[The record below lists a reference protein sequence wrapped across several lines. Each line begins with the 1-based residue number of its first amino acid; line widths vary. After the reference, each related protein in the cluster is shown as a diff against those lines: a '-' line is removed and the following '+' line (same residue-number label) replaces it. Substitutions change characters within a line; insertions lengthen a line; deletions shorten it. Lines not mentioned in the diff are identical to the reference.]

1 MSTETL
7 YGQLA
12 DAVVNMDEDKA
23 VDLSNQAVAEQV
35 DAYEAIDQGLAKG
48 MERAGQL
55 FEEEEY
61 FVPELILCS
70 DAMNAGIAILKP
82 HIKQGETTVKRRG
95 VIGVIEGDTHDIGK
109 NLVKIM
115 LEASGFD
122 IVDLGRDVP
131 PQTFVDKAIETN
143 ADLILLSSLMTTT
156 MDAMAEV
163 VRLLVERGVRDR
175 FKVAVGGGPISKAF
189 SDRIGADGYG
199 KNATEAVRLCQRLVG
214 AAATVQAKQRL
225 MFFRPRSGSCGSWT
239 NRALTGRRS
248 FVRGG

>member
-1 MSTETL
+1 
-7 YGQLA
+7 
-12 DAVVNMDEDKA
+12 MDEDRA
-23 VDLSNQAVAEQV
+23 VELANRAVAAQV
-35 DAYEAIDQGLAKG
+35 DAYEAIDRGLARG

-70 DAMNAGIAILKP
+70 DAMNAGIAVLKP
-82 HIKQGETTVKRRG
+82 HIKQGKTAVKRRG
-95 VIGVIEGDTHDIGK
+95 VIGVMEGDTHDIGK

-131 PQTFVDKAIETN
+131 PRTFVDKAIETN

-163 VRLLVERGVRDR
+163 IKLLVERGVRDR
-175 FKVAVGGGPISKAF
+175 FKVAVGGGPISQAF
-189 SDRIGADGYG
+189 ADRIGADGYG
-199 KNATEAVRLCQRLVG
+199 KNATEAVRLCQRLAG
-214 AAATVQAKQRL
+214 AAAEVEVQN
-225 MFFRPRSGSCGSWT
+225 G
-239 NRALTGRRS
+239 
-248 FVRGG
+248 